1 MTTSWDCVQEYN
13 GGIDEKNKSE
23 VLRRLRG
30 SLYTYS
36 AMLSCDTYQEYALH
50 DWTDNNG
57 PTSRINQHAVRS
69 REQLP

>member
-23 VLRRLRG
+23 VLRQLRG

-36 AMLSCDTYQEYALH
+36 AILSCDTYQEY
-50 DWTDNNG
+50 NNG
-57 PTSRINQHAVRS
+57 PTLHIGQHAVQS
-69 REQLP
+69 QEQLP